1 MIVLCVVICFVLAMI
16 RRKRRK
22 KRVERFTA
30 TNQRHG
36 MGSNTCVKGTRVDS
50 DLSMWS
56 SNGVPIAKSENNLW
70 QVTGVGS
77 QDFSS
82 LENVDLIIDD
92 RANDRV
98 SLASAYPNL
107 EFAAEHTERGHAT
120 MNSRS

>member
-1 MIVLCVVICFVLAMI
+1 MIVVCVAVCFAVAMI

-22 KRVERFTA
+22 KRAERFTA
-30 TNQRHG
+30 TNQMHG
-36 MGSNTCVKGTRVDS
+36 MSGNTCVKGTRVDS

-56 SNGVPIAKSENNLW
+56 SNGVPVAKSENNLW

-82 LENVDLIIDD
+82 LEHDLIIDD
-92 RANDRV
+92 RTNERV
-98 SLASAYPNL
+98 SLASAYPDL

>member
-1 MIVLCVVICFVLAMI
+1 MI

-22 KRVERFTA
+22 KRAERFTA
-30 TNQRHG
+30 TSSRRG
-36 MGSNTCVKGTRVDS
+36 MGSNTCVKGTRVES

-56 SNGVPIAKSENNLW
+56 SNGVPVAKNENNLW

-92 RANDRV
+92 RANERV
-98 SLASAYPNL
+98 SLASAYPDL
-107 EFAAEHTERGHAT
+107 EFAEEHTERGH
-120 MNSRS
+120 